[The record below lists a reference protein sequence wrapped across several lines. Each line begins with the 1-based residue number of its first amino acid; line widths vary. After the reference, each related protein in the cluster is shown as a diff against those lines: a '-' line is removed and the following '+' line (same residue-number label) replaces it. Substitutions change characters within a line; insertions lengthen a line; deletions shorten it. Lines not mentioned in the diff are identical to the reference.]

1 MRWVISLF
9 DKTGALGALI
19 AAMGYVS
26 CFPAPGRLGA
36 VLGLDFLAQ
45 YEGIFIKTRLPIFLP
60 LH

>member
-36 VLGLDFLAQ
+36 ALGLGFR
-45 YEGIFIKTRLPIFLP
+45 T
-60 LH
+60 